1 MCGRFTLTTP
11 SVELERRFLIDL
23 QGRHGPR
30 YNVAPGQ
37 EVLAVVAAGGERRP
51 ARLQWGFVPA
61 WAKDPRP
68 GPINARAETALQR
81 PMFRQ
86 AIRRRRCLIP
96 ADGFYEWWRREKAR
110 LPVLFRLRAG
120 EPFAFAGLY
129 ERWDGPGGPR
139 WTCCILTTR
148 PNDLVAQVHDRMPVI
163 LRPEWEEAWLDPEVP
178 PEDLEPA
185 WEPYPA
191 ELMEAHPVSP
201 RVNSPRYDDPSCLV
215 PAGPPLA
222 VPREAAREP
231 REGGG
236 GEAGAAEGDRSGGP
250 GGMAGPE

>member
-68 GPINARAETALQR
+68 GPINARAETAWQR

-222 VPREAAREP
+222 VPREADREP

-236 GEAGAAEGDRSGGP
+236 GEAGAAAGDRSGEP
-250 GGMAGPE
+250 GGTAGPA